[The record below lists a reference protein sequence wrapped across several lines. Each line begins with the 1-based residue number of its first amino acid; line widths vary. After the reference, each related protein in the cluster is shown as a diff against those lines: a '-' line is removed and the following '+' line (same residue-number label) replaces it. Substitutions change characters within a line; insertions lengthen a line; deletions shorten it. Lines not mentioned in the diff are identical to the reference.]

1 MWRPTQR
8 FIPIACVLVGVLLAA
23 CSQTDQQTPSGD
35 VASPITASSTVSV
48 YRGTIPVNSTN
59 RQCSLDIIDGQPAAN
74 AGPVASGSTVIF
86 GGWAG
91 NGSGQA
97 ASGSILVFKGAQRT
111 YFVSLA
117 TGVPRPD
124 VAKALNSAG
133 MAKAGFNLSAGMAG
147 VRAGTYSLFVADPA
161 DPTMDCD
168 LHRTLTVQ

>member
-1 MWRPTQR
+1 MATQR
-8 FIPIACVLVGVLLAA
+8 FIPIACVLVGILLAA
-23 CSQTDQQTPSGD
+23 CSQTNQQTPSGD

-48 YRGTIPVNSTN
+48 YRGTVPVNSTN

-74 AGPVASGSTVIF
+74 VGPVASGSTVIF

-97 ASGSILVFKGAQRT
+97 TSGSILVFKSAQHA
-111 YFVSLA
+111 YSVSLA
-117 TGVPRPD
+117 TGVPRSD

-133 MAKAGFNLSAGMAG
+133 MAKAGFNLSAEMAG
-147 VRAGTYSLFVADPA
+147 VHAGTYSLFVVDPA
-161 DPTMDCD
+161 DPATDCD